1 MYPLQNPRASKSAT
15 HGFASKSD
23 TRHKTKDHPCG
34 GLLCWLI
41 DGRTRKA
48 VIYMKS
54 FKTGTILQL
63 IYCFCR
69 LLVVICMPLYTAFY
83 TTTFGKI
90 CFRIGAILTLG
101 STFNPMGLIG
111 TIINFIACF
120 SSNLKKSKKILIW
133 TIISPALI
141 VLFWVLAVC
150 FFVHHSGGV

>member
-1 MYPLQNPRASKSAT
+1 
-15 HGFASKSD
+15 
-23 TRHKTKDHPCG
+23 
-34 GLLCWLI
+34 
-41 DGRTRKA
+41 
-48 VIYMKS
+48 MKL

-63 IYCFCR
+63 IYCFCC

-83 TTTFGKI
+83 TTTFGEI
-90 CFRIGAILTLG
+90 CFRIGVILTLG
-101 STFNPMGLIG
+101 STFNPMALIG

-120 SSNLKKSKKILIW
+120 SSDLKKSKKILIW